1 MNQNL
6 ADARSAGHLIDII
19 VRCLRLFIEAQ
30 WAKQLSLFWSEIEVP
45 VVVVVVVVVV
55 VNGSTNSRFLSFTR
69 ASPSRSFSH
78 IKATLCSGS
87 VSIALEH

>member
-1 MNQNL
+1 LNQNL

-45 VVVVVVVVVV
+45 VVVVVVV
-55 VNGSTNSRFLSFTR
+55 NGSTNSRFLSFTR

>member
-45 VVVVVVVVVV
+45 VVVVVVV
-55 VNGSTNSRFLSFTR
+55 NGSTNSRFLSFTR